1 MNYRMAVPLYHAVRT
16 NNNQKTYEK
25 IMQINVSKQKT
36 PTNSNKLIMF
46 AFMRQPDFEHFTNEI

>member
-1 MNYRMAVPLYHAVRT
+1 MAVPLYHAVRT